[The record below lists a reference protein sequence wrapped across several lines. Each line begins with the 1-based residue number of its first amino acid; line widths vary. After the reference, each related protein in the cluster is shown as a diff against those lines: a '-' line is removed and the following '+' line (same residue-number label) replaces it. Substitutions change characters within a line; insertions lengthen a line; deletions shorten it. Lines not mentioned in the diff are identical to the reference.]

1 MRNAEHYVDPTPSEA
16 LKNISKEERE
26 VGILAHAMKDIA
38 VLCGYEVVGRIVLK
52 NKNSGNIYR

>member
-26 VGILAHAMKDIA
+26 VGMLVHAIKYIA
-38 VLCGYEVVGRIVLK
+38 SICGYEVVGRIVLRNETTK
-52 NKNSGNIYR
+52 NTYR